1 MGKGNSPSA
10 SRHRCA
16 KLECSERLHGG
27 TFKVDDIDR
36 TSITVSSGN
45 MQMPRRVSKGEFEK
59 LHAIWDTYRSGNYP
73 RSKMLSLSQ
82 KYHLHPQHPAPD
94 RTMSDVHRATP
105 V

>member
-16 KLECSERLHGG
+16 NWSVAKGYTGG

-36 TSITVSSGN
+36 TSVTVSSGN

-82 KYHLHPQHPAPD
+82 NITYILSILHLIEQ
-94 RTMSDVHRATP
+94 
-105 V
+105 